1 MFYIQLIGILGFCIV
16 VLYFYKKET
25 TTILMY
31 QITSNFVYA
40 VHYFLLGGL
49 SGAFCCVIGIIRNV
63 TLIKCHNKKII
74 LPIFITIYSLITL
87 LFYEGI
93 YSLLPMM
100 ANLSYLIGMTYKNKK
115 VLLKGALVSS
125 SCWIIYAIFV
135 SSYVSIVTESILL
148 ISNTIQLIR
157 MINKQKIKLGV

>member
-16 VLYFYKKET
+16 VLSFYKKET

-49 SGAFCCVIGIIRNV
+49 SGAFCCVIGMFRNL
-63 TLIKCHNKKII
+63 TLIKCDNKKII
-74 LPIFITIYSLITL
+74 LPMFITIYSVITII
-87 LFYEGI
+87 FYENI

-148 ISNTIQLIR
+148 ISNAIQLIR
-157 MINKQKIKLGV
+157 MINKQKKT

>member
-16 VLYFYKKET
+16 VLSFYKKET

-49 SGAFCCVIGIIRNV
+49 SGAFCCVIGMIRNV
-63 TLIKCHNKKII
+63 TLIKCDNKKII

-100 ANLSYLIGMTYKNKK
+100 ANLSYLIGMSYKNKK

-157 MINKQKIKLGV
+157 MINKQKN

>member
-16 VLYFYKKET
+16 VLSFYKKET

-49 SGAFCCVIGIIRNV
+49 SGAFCCVIGMIRNV
-63 TLIKCHNKKII
+63 TLIKCDNKKII
-74 LPIFITIYSLITL
+74 LPIFITIYSFITL

-100 ANLSYLIGMTYKNKK
+100 ANLSYLIGMSYKNKK

-148 ISNTIQLIR
+148 ISNTLQLIR
-157 MINKQKIKLGV
+157 MINKQKN

>member
-16 VLYFYKKET
+16 VLSFYKKET

-49 SGAFCCVIGIIRNV
+49 SGAFCCVIGMIRNV
-63 TLIKCHNKKII
+63 TLIKCDNKKII

-100 ANLSYLIGMTYKNKK
+100 ANLSYLIGMSYKNKK

>member
-16 VLYFYKKET
+16 VLSFYKKET

-49 SGAFCCVIGIIRNV
+49 SGAFCCFIGMFRNL
-63 TLIKCHNKKII
+63 TLIKCNNKKII
-74 LPIFITIYSLITL
+74 LPIFITIYSLITII
-87 LFYEGI
+87 FYENI

-115 VLLKGALVSS
+115 ILLKGALVSS
-125 SCWIIYAIFV
+125 TCWILYAIFV

-148 ISNTIQLIR
+148 ISNTIQLMKI
-157 MINKQKIKLGV
+157 IKNNKKVN

>member
-16 VLYFYKKET
+16 VLSFYKKET

-49 SGAFCCVIGIIRNV
+49 SGAFCCVIGMIRNV
-63 TLIKCHNKKII
+63 TLIKCDNKKII
-74 LPIFITIYSLITL
+74 LPIFITIYSFITL

-100 ANLSYLIGMTYKNKK
+100 ANLSYLIGMSYKNKK
-115 VLLKGALVSS
+115 VLLKAALVSS

-157 MINKQKIKLGV
+157 MINKQKN

>member
-1 MFYIQLIGILGFCIV
+1 MFYIQLIGILGFCVV
-16 VLYFYKKET
+16 VLSFYKKET

-49 SGAFCCVIGIIRNV
+49 SGAFCCVIGMIRNV
-63 TLIKCHNKKII
+63 TLIKCDNKKII
-74 LPIFITIYSLITL
+74 LPIFITIYFLITI

-115 VLLKGALVSS
+115 TLLKGALVSS
-125 SCWIIYAIFV
+125 SCWIMYAIFV
-135 SSYVSIVTESILL
+135 SSYVSIVTELILL
-148 ISNTIQLIR
+148 ISNSIELIR
-157 MINKQKIKLGV
+157 IIKNCEKVD

>member
-16 VLYFYKKET
+16 VLSFYKKET

-49 SGAFCCVIGIIRNV
+49 SGAFCCVIGMIRNV
-63 TLIKCHNKKII
+63 TLIKCDNKKII
-74 LPIFITIYSLITL
+74 LPIFITIYSFITL

-100 ANLSYLIGMTYKNKK
+100 ANLSYLIGMSYKNKK

-157 MINKQKIKLGV
+157 MINKQKN

>member
-16 VLYFYKKET
+16 VLSFYKKET

-49 SGAFCCVIGIIRNV
+49 SGAFCCFIGMIRNV
-63 TLIKCHNKKII
+63 TLIKCDNKKII
-74 LPIFITIYSLITL
+74 LPIFITIYSLITII
-87 LFYEGI
+87 FYENI

-100 ANLSYLIGMTYKNKK
+100 ANLSYLIVMTYKNKK
-115 VLLKGALVSS
+115 ILLKGALVSS
-125 SCWIIYAIFV
+125 TCWILYAIFV
-135 SSYVSIVTESILL
+135 GSYVSIVTESILL
-148 ISNTIQLIR
+148 TSNTIQLIR
-157 MINKQKIKLGV
+157 IIKNNKSLEN

>member
-16 VLYFYKKET
+16 VLSFYKKET

-49 SGAFCCVIGIIRNV
+49 SGAFCCVIGMIRNV
-63 TLIKCHNKKII
+63 TLIKCDNKKII

-100 ANLSYLIGMTYKNKK
+100 ANLSYLIEMTYKNKK

>member
-1 MFYIQLIGILGFCIV
+1 MFYIQLIGILGFCVV
-16 VLYFYKKET
+16 VLSFYKKET

-49 SGAFCCVIGIIRNV
+49 SGAFCCVIGMIRNV
-63 TLIKCHNKKII
+63 TLIKCDNKKII
-74 LPIFITIYSLITL
+74 LPIFITIYFLITI

-115 VLLKGALVSS
+115 TLLKGALVSS
-125 SCWIIYAIFV
+125 SCWIMYAIFV

-157 MINKQKIKLGV
+157 MINKQKN

>member
-16 VLYFYKKET
+16 VLSFYKKET
-25 TTILMY
+25 TTILLY

-49 SGAFCCVIGIIRNV
+49 SGAFCCFIGMFRNL
-63 TLIKCHNKKII
+63 TLIKCNNKKII
-74 LPIFITIYSLITL
+74 LPIFITLYTLITII
-87 LFYEGI
+87 FYENI

-115 VLLKGALVSS
+115 TLLKGALVSS
-125 SCWIIYAIFV
+125 SCWILYAIFV

-148 ISNTIQLIR
+148 TSNTIQLIR
-157 MINKQKIKLGV
+157 MIKNNKKVD

>member
-16 VLYFYKKET
+16 VLSFYKKET

-49 SGAFCCVIGIIRNV
+49 SGAFCCFIGMFRNL
-63 TLIKCHNKKII
+63 TLIKCNNKKII
-74 LPIFITIYSLITL
+74 LPIFITIYSLITII
-87 LFYEGI
+87 FYENI

-115 VLLKGALVSS
+115 ILLKGALVSS
-125 SCWIIYAIFV
+125 TCWILYAIFV

-148 ISNTIQLIR
+148 ISNPIQLMKI
-157 MINKQKIKLGV
+157 IKNNKKVN